1 MCFHVNV
8 FLLKVIFFNHLKTLM
23 KFKEVLFFII
33 AFIAKRASFL
43 VNLNITFFPALARV

>member
-8 FLLKVIFFNHLKTLM
+8 FLLKVFFFNHLKTLM

-33 AFIAKRASFL
+33 AFITKRASFL